1 MSSPTLAW
9 INVLI
14 GLLFIIFD
22 ALLSLVLGLGIG
34 SSLVIAAIRSVVQLT
49 IMGLVLDKVFASDT
63 IWGVIGIAREWSAEL
78 CRGRVSSLAMDIGAG
93 RSRMA

>member
-1 MSSPTLAW
+1 MITSSPTLTW

-34 SSLVIAAIRSVVQLT
+34 ASLVIAAVRSVVQLT
-49 IMGLVLDKVFASDT
+49 IMGLVLDKVFASDS
-63 IWGVIGIAREWSAEL
+63 IWGVIGIACEL
-78 CRGRVSSLAMDIGAG
+78 ISPR
-93 RSRMA
+93 